1 MTEKER
7 KEFLIEIA
15 VLFHEWAEE
24 LRIDKKRVGRL
35 NIGEF
40 LRMLADY
47 DEELVQEFRKA
58 FWNQQ

>member
-24 LRIDKKRVGRL
+24 LRINKKRVGRL
-35 NIGEF
+35 NTNEF
-40 LRMLADY
+40 LMMLAND
-47 DEELVQEFRKA
+47 DKELREEFRKA
-58 FWNQQ
+58 YQNQY